1 MPTMLLVAPP
11 SEKGQTTMDT
21 IKSALPSRGKTA
33 EIIAACYT
41 LSRRGKDEVSV
52 MGVRCVFLCEEDY
65 TSYKEALNK
74 VTAEIRNSKRSY

>member
-1 MPTMLLVAPP
+1 MMDYYAYCPNMPTMLLVAPP

-52 MGVRCVFLCEEDY
+52 MDVRYV
-65 TSYKEALNK
+65 
-74 VTAEIRNSKRSY
+74 

>member
-11 SEKGQTTMDT
+11 TEKGQTSIET

-41 LSRRGKDEVSV
+41 LSRRGKDEVKYI
-52 MGVRCVFLCEEDY
+52 VFAVLFRQFKQFC
-65 TSYKEALNK
+65 
-74 VTAEIRNSKRSY
+74 